1 MVTQV
6 LLPFEG
12 MANVTRAEEK
22 EIMVEIAHEEELV
35 RLERFVEKLLENYNA
50 LKSEYN
56 ILKER
61 LLEKDQENKELQA
74 TLDRFQNDRKVMH
87 SRVAGLID
95 KIEDWERAQETYED
109 GTSFSEKEQ
118 RRETASGELDQTF
131 TMGIE

>member
-12 MANVTRAEEK
+12 MANGTRAEEK

-35 RLERFVEKLLENYNA
+35 RLEQFVEKLLENYNA

-109 GTSFSEKEQ
+109 GTSFSEKGQ